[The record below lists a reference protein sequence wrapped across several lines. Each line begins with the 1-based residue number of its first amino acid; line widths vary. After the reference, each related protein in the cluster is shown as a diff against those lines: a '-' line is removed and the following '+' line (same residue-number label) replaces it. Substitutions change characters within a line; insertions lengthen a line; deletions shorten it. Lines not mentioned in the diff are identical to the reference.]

1 MSQRRPYEIIIRPII
16 TEKSNRLMEEYN
28 KYTFEVAL
36 DASKPEIKRAIEE
49 LFGVKVK
56 KVNTMIVKPK
66 KKRIWN
72 KLRQYGKTKKWKKAI
87 VTLEKGYKID
97 ILEFAQK

>member
-1 MSQRRPYEIIIRPII
+1 MSQRKPYEIIIRPVI
-16 TEKSNRLMEEYN
+16 TEKSNRLMEDYN

-36 DASKPEIKRAIEE
+36 DASKTEIKQAIEK

-66 KKRIWN
+66 KKRVLN
-72 KLRQYGKTKKWKKAI
+72 KFRQYGETKKWKKAVI
-87 VTLEKGYKID
+87 TLEKGQKID
-97 ILEFAQK
+97 ILEFAK

>member
-1 MSQRRPYEIIIRPII
+1 MSQRKPYEIIIRPII
-16 TEKSNRLMEEYN
+16 TEKSNRLMEDYN

-36 DASKPEIKRAIEE
+36 DASKPEIKYAVEK

-66 KKRIWN
+66 KKRVLN
-72 KLRQYGKTKKWKKAI
+72 KFRQYGKTKKWKKAI

-97 ILEFAQK
+97 ILEFVQK

>member
-1 MSQRRPYEIIIRPII
+1 MSQRRPYEIILRPVI
-16 TEKSNRLMEEYN
+16 TEKSNRLMEGYN

-36 DASKPEIKRAIEE
+36 DASKSEIKNAIQE

-66 KKRIWN
+66 KKRVIGRF
-72 KLRQYGKTKKWKKAI
+72 RQYGTTKRWKKAI
-87 VTLEKGYKID
+87 VTLEPGESID
-97 ILEFAQK
+97 LLNFSS

>member
-36 DASKPEIKRAIEE
+36 DASKPEIKRAVEE

-66 KKRIWN
+66 KKRVLGKIG
-72 KLRQYGKTKKWKKAI
+72 QYGKTKKWKKAI
-87 VTLEKGYKID
+87 VTLEPGQKID
-97 ILEFAQK
+97 LLSFAE

>member
-1 MSQRRPYEIIIRPII
+1 MSQRRPYEIIIRPVI
-16 TEKSNRLMEEYN
+16 TEKSNRLMEDYN

-36 DASKPEIKRAIEE
+36 DASKPEIKRAVEE

-66 KKRIWN
+66 KKRV
-72 KLRQYGKTKKWKKAI
+72 LGRFREYGRTKKWKKAI
-87 VTLEKGYKID
+87 VTLEPGQKID
-97 ILEFAQK
+97 LLSFAE

>member
-1 MSQRRPYEIIIRPII
+1 MSQRRPYEIIIRPVI
-16 TEKSNRLMEEYN
+16 TEKSNRLMEDYN

-36 DASKPEIKRAIEE
+36 DASKPEIKRAVEE

-66 KKRIWN
+66 KKRVLG
-72 KLRQYGKTKKWKKAI
+72 KFREYGRTKKWKKAI
-87 VTLEKGYKID
+87 VTLEPGQKID
-97 ILEFAQK
+97 LLSFAE

>member
-16 TEKSNRLMEEYN
+16 TEKSNRLMEDYN

-66 KKRIWN
+66 KKRVWN
-72 KLRQYGKTKKWKKAI
+72 KFRQYGKTKKWKKAI
-87 VTLEKGYKID
+87 VTLEKGQKID

>member
-1 MSQRRPYEIIIRPII
+1 MSQKRPYEIIIRPVI
-16 TEKSNRLMEEYN
+16 TEKSNRLMEDYN

-36 DASKPEIKRAIEE
+36 DASKPEIKRAVEE

-66 KKRIWN
+66 KKRVLG
-72 KLRQYGKTKKWKKAI
+72 KFREYGRTKKWKKAI
-87 VTLEKGYKID
+87 VTLEPGQKID
-97 ILEFAQK
+97 LLSFAE

>member
-1 MSQRRPYEIIIRPII
+1 MSQRRPYEIIIKPVI
-16 TEKSNRLMEEYN
+16 TEKSNRLMEDHG

-36 DASKPEIKRAIEE
+36 DASKGEIRNAIQE

-66 KKRIWN
+66 KKRI
-72 KLRQYGKTKKWKKAI
+72 LGRIRQYGTTRKWKKAV
-87 VTLEKGYKID
+87 VTLEPGESID
-97 ILEFAQK
+97 LLNFAQ

>member
-1 MSQRRPYEIIIRPII
+1 MSQRRPYDIILRPVI
-16 TEKSNRLMEEYN
+16 TEKSNRLMEDYG

-36 DASKPEIKRAIEE
+36 DASKGEIKNAIQE

-66 KKRIWN
+66 KKRI
-72 KLRQYGKTKKWKKAI
+72 LGRFRQYGTTRKWKKAV
-87 VTLEKGYKID
+87 VTLEPGESID
-97 ILEFAQK
+97 LLNFAS

>member
-1 MSQRRPYEIIIRPII
+1 MSQRRPYEIIIRPVI
-16 TEKSNRLMEEYN
+16 TEKSNRLMEDHN

-36 DASKPEIKRAIEE
+36 DASKPEIKRAVEE

-66 KKRIWN
+66 KKRILG
-72 KLRQYGKTKKWKKAI
+72 KFRQYGTTRKWKKAI
-87 VTLEKGYKID
+87 VTLEPGQEID
-97 ILEFAQK
+97 LLNFAE

>member
-1 MSQRRPYEIIIRPII
+1 MSQKRPYEIILRPVI
-16 TEKSNRLMEEYN
+16 TEKSNRLMEGYN

-36 DASKPEIKRAIEE
+36 DASKSEIKNAIQE

-66 KKRIWN
+66 KKRVMGRF
-72 KLRQYGKTKKWKKAI
+72 RQYGTTKRWKKAI
-87 VTLEKGYKID
+87 VTLEPGESID
-97 ILEFAQK
+97 LLNFSS

>member
-1 MSQRRPYEIIIRPII
+1 MSQRRPYEIIIKPVI
-16 TEKSNRLMEEYN
+16 TEKSNRLMEDYN

-36 DASKPEIKRAIEE
+36 DASKAEIRNAIQE

-66 KKRIWN
+66 KKRIIG
-72 KLRQYGKTKKWKKAI
+72 KFRQYGTTKKWKKAI
-87 VTLEKGYKID
+87 VTLEPGESID
-97 ILEFAQK
+97 LLNFAS

>member
-1 MSQRRPYEIIIRPII
+1 MSQRKPYDIIIKPVI
-16 TEKSNRLMEEYN
+16 TEKSNKLMEDER

-36 DASKPEIKRAIEE
+36 DASKGEIKHAIEQ

-66 KKRIWN
+66 KKRVIG
-72 KLRQYGKTKKWKKAI
+72 KFRRYGTTKKWKKAI
-87 VTLEKGYKID
+87 ITLEEGQELDLLSIV
-97 ILEFAQK
+97 

>member
-1 MSQRRPYEIIIRPII
+1 MSQRRPYEIILRPVI
-16 TEKSNRLMEEYN
+16 TEKSNRLMEGYN

-36 DASKPEIKRAIEE
+36 DASKSEIKNAIQE

-66 KKRIWN
+66 KKRVMGRF
-72 KLRQYGKTKKWKKAI
+72 RQYGTTKRWKKAI
-87 VTLEKGYKID
+87 VTLEPGESID
-97 ILEFAQK
+97 LLNFSS

>member
-1 MSQRRPYEIIIRPII
+1 MSQRRPYEIIIRPVI
-16 TEKSNRLMEEYN
+16 TEKSNRLMEDYN

-36 DASKPEIKRAIEE
+36 DASKPEIKRAVEE

-66 KKRIWN
+66 KKRVLG
-72 KLRQYGKTKKWKKAI
+72 KFRQYGRTKKWKKAI
-87 VTLEKGYKID
+87 VTLEPGQKID
-97 ILEFAQK
+97 LLSFAE